1 MPGPEPQP
9 ARQRL
14 AAPDPGHRKRRPPRL
29 RRAPAARAPSRFP
42 SVPTSRRPRNILMRS
57 PDRTAD
63 ARPAVAADY
72 DALVLGAGISGLV
85 SASVLVGQG
94 CSRVLVVD
102 SYDHVGGNH
111 IDRAIGPYTFDV
123 GSFIFQDDSPLLHH
137 FPELLDHYVPILPSW
152 GRLNPQGVVTAYP
165 ISIRD
170 DILAAGPVGIARIF
184 GSVAFARLFQR
195 NVANAR
201 DFARFWIGDHLLRR
215 SGLEAYMERFYGL
228 PPDQI
233 DIELAQKRMG
243 WISEHAR
250 LSNLAR
256 RLVPRGAPGPTNRQM
271 ARPRAGFAALYA
283 PARQRLEARGVT
295 FQLGADLQTLAR
307 TESGFALRIGGRTIT
322 ASRAISTIPVD
333 HASALAGLP
342 SAEPLRTIRLISL
355 FFSFAGRRGFDQ
367 SVLYNFAHDGA
378 WKRITVYS
386 DFYGKA
392 ADREYFTVEVI
403 GGPSIASIDE
413 AEADFRRHVA
423 ANRLFD
429 GDLTLEGGSVLD
441 NAYPIYSRGAQAT
454 ADAAIAA
461 LRAMGVESFGR
472 QGAFDYQ
479 PTARVTTLQA
489 EASLGARP
497 PRG

>member
-1 MPGPEPQP
+1 MPGPEPQR

-14 AAPDPGHRKRRPPRL
+14 AEPRQGHRKRLPPGL
-29 RRAPAARAPSRFP
+29 RRVPDARANSRTL
-42 SVPTSRRPRNILMRS
+42 SVQTSRPRNILMRS
-57 PDRTAD
+57 LDRTPSP
-63 ARPAVAADY
+63 RPAQATDY
-72 DALVLGAGISGLV
+72 DAVVLGAGISGLV
-85 SASVLVGQG
+85 SASILTRQG
-94 CSRVLVVD
+94 CRRVLVAD

-111 IDRAIGPYTFDV
+111 IDRTIGPYTFDI
-123 GSFIFQDDSPLLHH
+123 GSFIFQDDSPLLDH
-137 FPELLDHYVPILPSW
+137 FPELLGHYVPIDPTW

-165 ISIRD
+165 ISVRD
-170 DILAAGPVGIARIF
+170 DLLAAGPVGIARIL

-195 NVANAR
+195 KVANAR

-233 DIELAQKRMG
+233 DIELAEKRMG

-250 LSNLAR
+250 LANLAR
-256 RLVPRGAPGPTNRQM
+256 RLLPRGSPGPTNRQM

-283 PARQRLEARGVT
+283 PARERLEARGVT
-295 FQLGADLQTLAR
+295 FQLGAELQALAR
-307 TESGFALRIGGRTIT
+307 TEAGFALRLNGRTVT
-322 ASRAISTIPVD
+322 AARAISTIPVD
-333 HASALAGLP
+333 HAGALAGLP
-342 SAEPLRTIRLISL
+342 QDEPLRTIRMISL

-392 ADREYFTVEVI
+392 DGRDYFTAEVI
-403 GGPSIASIDE
+403 GSPSVTSVGE

-429 GDLTLEGGSVLD
+429 GELALEGGFVLD
-441 NAYPIYSRGAQAT
+441 NAYPIYSEGAQQRAE
-454 ADAAIAA
+454 AAVRA
-461 LRAMGVESFGR
+461 LGALGVESFGR

-479 PTARVTTLQA
+479 PTARVTTRQA
-489 EASLGARP
+489 ETSLGVAK